1 MSNKKKA
8 KHQSKKNSVAKNIAD
23 ANASSRKNGY
33 FEGEYYVITWAVM
46 LIYYFAVSAYQY
58 GVRIYGEPA
67 ISEEP
72 GTEIN
77 VTITDGMDFK
87 GIAKQLYEKGLVREE
102 RLFYIQERLSNYSED
117 GFVAGDYVL
126 STAMTPDEMMDVMGA
141 GGDDK

>member
-8 KHQSKKNSVAKNIAD
+8 KHQSKKNSVAKNIAGG
-23 ANASSRKNGY
+23 AVGTIFN
-33 FEGEYYVITWAVM
+33 VVLIIVAVM
-46 LIYYFAVSAYQY
+46 LIYYLAVSAYQY

-87 GIAKQLYEKGLVREE
+87 GIAKQLCEKGLVRGRETVLYSGALIQLFRG
-102 RLFYIQERLSNYSED
+102 RLCGGRLCAFHCD
-117 GFVAGDYVL
+117 DAG
-126 STAMTPDEMMDVMGA
+126 
-141 GGDDK
+141 

>member
-1 MSNKKKA
+1 MCIRDSI
-8 KHQSKKNSVAKNIAD
+8 V
-23 ANASSRKNGY
+23 
-33 FEGEYYVITWAVM
+33 AVM
-46 LIYYFAVSAYQY
+46 LIYYLAVSAYQY

>member
-8 KHQSKKNSVAKNIAD
+8 KHQSKKNSVAKNIAGG
-23 ANASSRKNGY
+23 AVGTIFN
-33 FEGEYYVITWAVM
+33 VVLIIVAVM

-58 GVRIYGEPA
+58 GVRDLRGA
-67 ISEEP
+67 RQFREEP

>member
-8 KHQSKKNSVAKNIAD
+8 KHQSKKNSVAKNIAGG
-23 ANASSRKNGY
+23 AVGTIFN
-33 FEGEYYVITWAVM
+33 VVLIIVAVM
-46 LIYYFAVSAYQY
+46 LIYYFAVSAYKY

-87 GIAKQLYEKGLVREE
+87 GIAKQLCEKGLRY
-102 RLFYIQERLSNYSED
+102 FYLHPQWKSALYR
-117 GFVAGDYVL
+117 
-126 STAMTPDEMMDVMGA
+126 
-141 GGDDK
+141 

>member
-8 KHQSKKNSVAKNIAD
+8 KHQSKKNSVAKNIAGG
-23 ANASSRKNGY
+23 AVGTIFNA
-33 FEGEYYVITWAVM
+33 VLIIVAVM

-87 GIAKQLYEKGLVREE
+87 GKRDCFIFRSAYPT
-102 RLFYIQERLSNYSED
+102 IQR
-117 GFVAGDYVL
+117 
-126 STAMTPDEMMDVMGA
+126 TALWRAIMCFPLR
-141 GGDDK
+141 

>member
-8 KHQSKKNSVAKNIAD
+8 KHQSKKSSVAKNIAGG
-23 ANASSRKNGY
+23 AVGTIFN
-33 FEGEYYVITWAVM
+33 VVLIIVAVM
-46 LIYYFAVSAYQY
+46 LIYYLAVSAYQY

-87 GIAKQLYEKGLVREE
+87 GIAKQLCEKGLPGKRDCFIF
-102 RLFYIQERLSNYSED
+102 RSAYPTIQR
-117 GFVAGDYVL
+117 
-126 STAMTPDEMMDVMGA
+126 TALWRATMCFPLR
-141 GGDDK
+141 

>member
-8 KHQSKKNSVAKNIAD
+8 KHQSKKSSVAKNIAGG
-23 ANASSRKNGY
+23 AVGTIFN
-33 FEGEYYVITWAVM
+33 VVLIIVAVM
-46 LIYYFAVSAYQY
+46 LIYYLAVSAYQY

-87 GIAKQLYEKGLVREE
+87 GIAKQLYEKGLV
-102 RLFYIQERLSNYSED
+102 
-117 GFVAGDYVL
+117 
-126 STAMTPDEMMDVMGA
+126 
-141 GGDDK
+141 

>member
-1 MSNKKKA
+1 MSNKKK
-8 KHQSKKNSVAKNIAD
+8 QSISRKKLCGQNIAGG
-23 ANASSRKNGY
+23 AVGTIFN
-33 FEGEYYVITWAVM
+33 VVLIIVAVM
-46 LIYYFAVSAYQY
+46 LIYYLAVSAYQY

-87 GIAKQLYEKGLVREE
+87 GIAKQLCEKGLVREE

>member
-8 KHQSKKNSVAKNIAD
+8 KHQSKKSSVAQNIAGG
-23 ANASSRKNGY
+23 AVGTIFN
-33 FEGEYYVITWAVM
+33 VVLIIVAVM
-46 LIYYFAVSAYQY
+46 LIYYFAVSAYKY

-67 ISEEP
+67 ISEP

-87 GIAKQLYEKGLVREE
+87 GIAKQLCEKGLVREE

>member
-8 KHQSKKNSVAKNIAD
+8 KHQSKKNSVAKNIAGG
-23 ANASSRKNGY
+23 AVGTIFNAVLNI
-33 FEGEYYVITWAVM
+33 VAVM
-46 LIYYFAVSAYQY
+46 LIYYFAVSAYKY

-87 GIAKQLYEKGLVREE
+87 GIAKQLCEKGLVREE

>member
-1 MSNKKKA
+1 
-8 KHQSKKNSVAKNIAD
+8 
-23 ANASSRKNGY
+23 
-33 FEGEYYVITWAVM
+33 M

-117 GFVAGDYVL
+117 GFVARDYVL

>member
-8 KHQSKKNSVAKNIAD
+8 KHQSKKSSVAKNIAGG
-23 ANASSRKNGY
+23 AVGTIFN
-33 FEGEYYVITWAVM
+33 VVLIIVAVM

-87 GIAKQLYEKGLVREE
+87 GIGPGRETVLYSGALIQLFRG
-102 RLFYIQERLSNYSED
+102 RLCGGRLCAFHCD
-117 GFVAGDYVL
+117 DAG
-126 STAMTPDEMMDVMGA
+126 
-141 GGDDK
+141 

>member
-8 KHQSKKNSVAKNIAD
+8 KHQSKKSSVAKNIAGG
-23 ANASSRKNGY
+23 AVGTIFN
-33 FEGEYYVITWAVM
+33 VVLIIVAVM

-77 VTITDGMDFK
+77 VTITDGF
-87 GIAKQLYEKGLVREE
+87 
-102 RLFYIQERLSNYSED
+102 
-117 GFVAGDYVL
+117 
-126 STAMTPDEMMDVMGA
+126 
-141 GGDDK
+141 

>member
-1 MSNKKKA
+1 M
-8 KHQSKKNSVAKNIAD
+8 VLII
-23 ANASSRKNGY
+23 
-33 FEGEYYVITWAVM
+33 VAVM
-46 LIYYFAVSAYQY
+46 LIYYLAVSAYQY

-87 GIAKQLYEKGLVREE
+87 GIAKQLCEKGLVREE

>member
-8 KHQSKKNSVAKNIAD
+8 KHQSKKNSVAKNIAGG
-23 ANASSRKNGY
+23 AVGTIFN
-33 FEGEYYVITWAVM
+33 VVLIIVAVM
-46 LIYYFAVSAYQY
+46 LIYYFAVSAYKY

-67 ISEEP
+67 
-72 GTEIN
+72 
-77 VTITDGMDFK
+77 ITDGMDFK
-87 GIAKQLYEKGLVREE
+87 GIAKQLCEKGLVREE

>member
-8 KHQSKKNSVAKNIAD
+8 KHQSKKSSVAQNIAGG
-23 ANASSRKNGY
+23 AVGTIFN
-33 FEGEYYVITWAVM
+33 VVLIIVAVM
-46 LIYYFAVSAYQY
+46 LIYYFAVSAYKY

-87 GIAKQLYEKGLVREE
+87 GIAKQLCEKGL
-102 RLFYIQERLSNYSED
+102 
-117 GFVAGDYVL
+117 VL

>member
-8 KHQSKKNSVAKNIAD
+8 KHQSKKNSVAKNIA
-23 ANASSRKNGY
+23 G
-33 FEGEYYVITWAVM
+33 GAVGTIFNVV

>member
-8 KHQSKKNSVAKNIAD
+8 KHQSKKNSVAKNIAGG
-23 ANASSRKNGY
+23 AVGTIFN
-33 FEGEYYVITWAVM
+33 VVLIIVAVM

-87 GIAKQLYEKGLVREE
+87 GIAKQLCEKGLVREE
-102 RLFYIQERLSNYSED
+102 RLFYTGALIQLFRGRLCGGRLCAFHCD
-117 GFVAGDYVL
+117 DAG
-126 STAMTPDEMMDVMGA
+126 
-141 GGDDK
+141 

>member
-8 KHQSKKNSVAKNIAD
+8 KLQSKKNSVAKNIAGG
-23 ANASSRKNGY
+23 AVGTIFNA
-33 FEGEYYVITWAVM
+33 M